1 MRSCSTPRPP
11 RRRSTSSARSSSLP
25 SGREVS
31 FAFDHALR
39 DRMLNGLDDIAL
51 TLQREDEIAATRRSR
66 ERPGP
71 STLVL

>member
-1 MRSCSTPRPP
+1 VT
-11 RRRSTSSARSSSLP
+11 LP

-31 FAFDHALR
+31 FEIDQDLR
-39 DRMLNGLDDIAL
+39 HRLLHGLDDISL
-51 TLQREDEIAATRRSR
+51 TLQRQDEIAAYESSR